1 VNHKAK
7 ATCSNGHTFEWG
19 ACKGQVK
26 KLFGGTK
33 ECGMKRFEQIY
44 SDGRAPATVS
54 FDGDRWNAVRC
65 MSCGTVFTSTRC
77 ATCGVEVP
85 VSSFEKKGFYAK
97 LS

>member
-1 VNHKAK
+1 MNHKAT
-7 ATCSNGHTFEWG
+7 ATCSNGHTTEWG
-19 ACKGQVK
+19 SCKGQVK

-44 SDGRAPATVS
+44 SDGRAATVS
-54 FDGDRWNAVRC
+54 FDKDRWNAVRC
-65 MSCGTVFTSTRC
+65 MSCGTVFTITHC

-85 VSSFEKKGFYAK
+85 VPAFEKKGFFAN